1 MENFT
6 NRLTPKQK
14 EEFEKIV
21 SVLKEKTYTYH
32 EINAIIF
39 ALQEYIQNNMTFK
52 GS

>member
-6 NRLTPKQK
+6 NRLTSEQN
-14 EEFEKIV
+14 EQFEKIV
-21 SVLKEKTYTYH
+21 LVLKEKTYTYH
-32 EINAIIF
+32 EINTILF